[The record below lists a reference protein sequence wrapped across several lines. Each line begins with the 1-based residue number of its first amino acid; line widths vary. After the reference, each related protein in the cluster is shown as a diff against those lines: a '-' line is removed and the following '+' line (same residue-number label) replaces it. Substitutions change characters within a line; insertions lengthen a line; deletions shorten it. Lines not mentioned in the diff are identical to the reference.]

1 MINLIKKLREEL
13 LILNAQDIIIRYWI
27 LNSFD
32 SILVMIGI
40 LVGAY
45 LSKEITRELVISV
58 GIASALAMFV
68 SGFFGAYTTEE
79 AESYKE
85 INEIERAMLKKL
97 EGKLFKGA
105 KKEVP
110 LITALSNGLSPL
122 LNSLIIL
129 IPFFMKSFFSVKN
142 AFYVSLAIAI
152 MLLFMIGCYLGRI
165 SRKNILING
174 LKVIL
179 VAILA
184 VALIY
189 LINLI

>member
-1 MINLIKKLREEL
+1 MISIIKKFREEL
-13 LILNAQDIIIRYWI
+13 LILKAQDIIIRYWI

-40 LVGAY
+40 LVGAF
-45 LSKEITRELVISV
+45 LSKNITRELVIDV

-68 SGFFGAYTTEE
+68 SGFFGAYTTEQ

-85 INEIERAMLKKL
+85 INEIEKAMLKKL

-122 LNSLIIL
+122 FNSLIIL
-129 IPFFMKSFFSVKN
+129 IPFFMKGFFGVKN
-142 AFYVSLAIAI
+142 AFYASMTIAI
-152 MLLFMIGCYLGRI
+152 TLLFVIGCYLGKI
-165 SRKNILING
+165 SRKNIIMNG
-174 LKVIL
+174 FKVIIIAI
-179 VAILA
+179 VAI
-184 VALIY
+184 VLIY
-189 LINLI
+189 IINMI